1 MLKWIASVF
10 TSTSHPTTSHPTSDS
25 VPAKKEEISY
35 FYSKI
40 NDDELVKDQ
49 KSALLK
55 AVDQPTTTA
64 QLTQDSA
71 QFTNQSTD
79 HSSSVERSIFYHS
92 AILHKDTISMGVE
105 FSLNKNISWN
115 FRSLWSDDNNSRFD
129 TSVRYYANPLT
140 RNFKRP
146 NGEFISLGYSSGC
159 TSNIDLLV
167 GKKVYIG
174 EKLVPC
180 PVVMT
185 ACVGPSYFVDEH
197 KLSTLIEMSVGI
209 EI

>member
-1 MLKWIASVF
+1 MFKWITSVF
-10 TSTSHPTTSHPTSDS
+10 TSTSQPTSDS

-40 NDDELVKDQ
+40 NDDGLVKDQ
-49 KSALLK
+49 KSTILK
-55 AVDQPTTTA
+55 GVDQPTTTA
-64 QLTQDSA
+64 QLTQDS
-71 QFTNQSTD
+71 TED
-79 HSSSVERSIFYHS
+79 HSSLVERSIFYHS

-159 TSNIDLLV
+159 TDNIDLLV

-174 EKLVPC
+174 EDVISC
-180 PVVMT
+180 PVVVS
-185 ACVGPSYFVDEH
+185 ACIGPSYFVDEH

>member
-1 MLKWIASVF
+1 MFKWIASVF
-10 TSTSHPTTSHPTSDS
+10 TSTSQPTSDPDS
-25 VPAKKEEISY
+25 SKKEEISY

-49 KSALLK
+49 ENPLLK
-55 AVDQPTTTA
+55 LVEQPTTTA
-64 QLTQDSA
+64 QLPQDA
-71 QFTNQSTD
+71 AED
-79 HSSSVERSIFYHS
+79 HSSLVERSIFYHS

-146 NGEFISLGYSSGC
+146 NGEFISLGYSSGF
-159 TSNIDLLV
+159 TDNIDLLV

-185 ACVGPSYFVDEH
+185 ACIGPSYFVDEH
-197 KLSTLIEMSVGI
+197 TLSTLIEMSVGI